1 MNFNCCYTIMSSDS
15 GVISGFVSACIAID
29 DLSAF
34 ADFSSR
40 KTLAGMPVFDARPV
54 PCVW

>member
-1 MNFNCCYTIMSSDS
+1 MSSDS